1 MRERVPGE
9 ITPASAEQSAT
20 LDDDG
25 AELAIDLDLGT
36 ANSADLASASQ
47 SAWLKLTLGK
57 VFCVESVIKYNS
69 SGSTLITW
77 TCSEDDCDICTDTQ
91 SHCNSYSLTVSTEE
105 AAPYLSSI
113 SDCRF
118 GDTVKVESNDA
129 FSVTELAIIEKQG
142 QVNIPI

>member
-1 MRERVPGE
+1 MIRERVSNE

-57 VFCVESVIKYNS
+57 VFCVESVIIHDS
-69 SGSTLITW
+69 SGNPLITW
-77 TCSEDDCDICTDTQ
+77 TCSEEDCDICTDTQ
-91 SHCNSYSLTVSTEE
+91 SHCNSYSLTVSTEG
-105 AAPYLSSI
+105 AAHYHVFYI
-113 SDCRF
+113 
-118 GDTVKVESNDA
+118 
-129 FSVTELAIIEKQG
+129 
-142 QVNIPI
+142 